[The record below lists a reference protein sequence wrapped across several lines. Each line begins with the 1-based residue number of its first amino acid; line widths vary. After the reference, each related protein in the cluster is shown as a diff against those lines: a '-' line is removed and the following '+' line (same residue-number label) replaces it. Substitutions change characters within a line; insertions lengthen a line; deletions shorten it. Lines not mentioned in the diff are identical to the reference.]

1 MSVEAILEQ
10 IEADAAAE
18 AAGRLAE
25 ARERAVQL
33 IAEAEERSRATVA
46 AACERAEPAI
56 RAEATRMVN
65 AARLRLLERRAE
77 LGAAWVE
84 AVFAGAAERLEA
96 VAGGADPARWA
107 RALDRLIAEATALAG
122 PDAIVTVESGA
133 GSPGVVARSSDGRVE
148 VDATIAARLDRARTR
163 LAEPVARI
171 LGLAG

>member
-18 AAGRLAE
+18 TAARLAE
-25 ARERAVQL
+25 ALERAAQV

-77 LGAAWVE
+77 LGAAGVE
-84 AVFAGAAERLEA
+84 AVFADAAERLQA
-96 VAGGADPARWA
+96 LAGGADPTRWA
-107 RALDRLIAEATALAG
+107 RALDRLVGEATALAG

-133 GSPGVVARSSDGRVE
+133 GAPGVVARSSDGRVE
-148 VDATIAARLDRARTR
+148 VDATIEARLERARTR